1 MFQPRTVVLEV
12 PVLYSRGG
20 DRNERQARQ
29 HRGADADAVEAHA
42 HATPVSMLTVFL
54 YAIHSSINNALPLL
68 LNRIQPS
75 AGTHSLSCI
84 SRHFRWLP
92 LPLCL
97 LSQLRLKQ
105 KTTVPRLSTYLV
117 TTNAAT
123 NLCQF
128 NPIRLLC
135 TLEHV
140 STVNSSSTS
149 SHQTV
154 ASPDETHTPPSLA
167 APPLTGCSP
176 DFGA

>member
-1 MFQPRTVVLEV
+1 MFQPRTGVLEV

-20 DRNERQARQ
+20 DRNERQAR
-29 HRGADADAVEAHA
+29 HPRGADADAVEAHA

-140 STVNSSSTS
+140 STVKSSSTS

-154 ASPDETHTPPSLA
+154 ASPRRDPPSTKSGG
-167 APPLTGCSP
+167 PPTHWMQP
-176 DFGA
+176 